1 MSIPP
6 KKESGLG
13 NSQIIAAAGHDLRQP
28 IHALNLILDTLAE
41 RATDA
46 EIAGLVKNAQVSADG
61 VTSVLEALLG
71 VAAMDAGE
79 ASPTIGD
86 INVNDLFDHL
96 RDQYTRR
103 AKNKGLDLR
112 IVPSA
117 LRVRSDGLLLQRVL
131 DTLISNA
138 LHYTENGRILLGCRR
153 SKNMLRI
160 GVLDSGP
167 GVSEEMAAHYSGGS
181 DQVGEFSKSH
191 WRGYALGLSISQSI
205 CAVLGH
211 HMAVVSRKG
220 DGAAIWLTV
229 PLAEVQSDREPRIAP
244 DSTTAGLEV
253 DALIVVMED
262 DPDVLLATT
271 QFLESWGYRVCGGGT
286 AAAVI
291 QDIATNGG
299 GACPDLVLS
308 DFNFPDGHT
317 AVDAMA
323 ELNRHFNEKI
333 PAIIITGDPSA
344 PGIADAQA
352 QNYEILLKPLRA
364 AKLRALVRYALAQRS

>member
-6 KKESGLG
+6 KKESSLG
-13 NSQIIAAAGHDLRQP
+13 NSEIIAAAGHDLRQP

-153 SKNMLRI
+153 SKNMLCI

-191 WRGYALGLSISQSI
+191 
-205 CAVLGH
+205 
-211 HMAVVSRKG
+211 
-220 DGAAIWLTV
+220 
-229 PLAEVQSDREPRIAP
+229 
-244 DSTTAGLEV
+244 
-253 DALIVVMED
+253 
-262 DPDVLLATT
+262 
-271 QFLESWGYRVCGGGT
+271 
-286 AAAVI
+286 
-291 QDIATNGG
+291 
-299 GACPDLVLS
+299 
-308 DFNFPDGHT
+308 
-317 AVDAMA
+317 
-323 ELNRHFNEKI
+323 
-333 PAIIITGDPSA
+333 
-344 PGIADAQA
+344 
-352 QNYEILLKPLRA
+352 
-364 AKLRALVRYALAQRS
+364 